1 MKPFKKKIGGMEVA
15 EDASEYN
22 EDVSGAIVSLRTCG
36 GCI

>member
-1 MKPFKKKIGGMEVA
+1 MKPFKRRTGDMEVA